1 MIFTLL
7 FSQPVLF
14 FAYIIALVSSL
25 TIHEFAHAL
34 VGSLRGDK
42 TAQYMGRLTLNPLA
56 HLDLLG
62 TLMLLFAGFG
72 WAKPVPFNPRNLQRP
87 LADGVIIAL
96 SGPAANLL
104 FATAASMVFRFG
116 LERGWLMQAGFL
128 PEFLF
133 IIIIVNFQL
142 LFFNLLPIP
151 PLDGSHVLDALL
163 YKTAMHRAR
172 MFLELYG
179 PQVLLL
185 LVLLASFTSWNPL
198 GFIAEYSGLACSALT
213 GFKCF

>member
-1 MIFTLL
+1 
-7 FSQPVLF
+7 
-14 FAYIIALVSSL
+14 
-25 TIHEFAHAL
+25 
-34 VGSLRGDK
+34 
-42 TAQYMGRLTLNPLA
+42 
-56 HLDLLG
+56 
-62 TLMLLFAGFG
+62 
-72 WAKPVPFNPRNLQRP
+72 
-87 LADGVIIAL
+87 
-96 SGPAANLL
+96 
-104 FATAASMVFRFG
+104 
-116 LERGWLMQAGFL
+116 
-128 PEFLF
+128 
-133 IIIIVNFQL
+133 L

>member
-1 MIFTLL
+1 
-7 FSQPVLF
+7 
-14 FAYIIALVSSL
+14 
-25 TIHEFAHAL
+25 
-34 VGSLRGDK
+34 
-42 TAQYMGRLTLNPLA
+42 
-56 HLDLLG
+56 
-62 TLMLLFAGFG
+62 MLLFAGFG

-116 LERGWLMQAGFL
+116 LEHGWLMQAGFL

>member
-1 MIFTLL
+1 VRFFVLRKNFFALFYGYPSMIFTLL

-116 LERGWLMQAGFL
+116 LERGWLMQAGF
-128 PEFLF
+128 FTR
-133 IIIIVNFQL
+133 V
-142 LFFNLLPIP
+142 
-151 PLDGSHVLDALL
+151 
-163 YKTAMHRAR
+163 
-172 MFLELYG
+172 
-179 PQVLLL
+179 
-185 LVLLASFTSWNPL
+185 SFH
-198 GFIAEYSGLACSALT
+198 YYHC
-213 GFKCF
+213 